1 MYSMCLSAGES
12 WIGYAWVC
20 HFNFLRTVSTCPKR
34 KRQNR
39 VEVDYFHV
47 FTESNM
53 EEVEGVVGASCC

>member
-20 HFNFLRTVSTCPKR
+20 HFNFLTVSTCPKR